1 MLLSMIVFVDVVNLT
16 EQTINRLLVDKIVDI
31 DKEEIIEVIDFC
43 KKNYYLS
50 IILPLFW
57 VVQVTLV

>member
-1 MLLSMIVFVDVVNLT
+1 MIVFVDVVNLT

-50 IILPLFW
+50 IILPLF
-57 VVQVTLV
+57 